1 MGTKNKV
8 MTVAG
13 WVIAGLV
20 SLMMVVSGS
29 MKLMNPPSFTE
40 QWVGTFGYPS
50 NLALYIGLVELSCA
64 VLYLIPPT
72 AILGAVLLTGYLGGA
87 IATHVRI
94 HDNFVAPA
102 IVGVFVWLAVYLRD
116 ARVRALLPIRRS
128 AS

>member
-116 ARVRALLPIRRS
+116 ARVRALLPIMRS

>member
-50 NLALYIGLVELSCA
+50 KLALYIGLVELSCA